1 MTESRE
7 LAASRRATI
16 LRVLHRSGT
25 VRVSDLSATLGV
37 AAVTLRRDIAHLADE
52 GLLRRVHGGAT
63 LHDHDAV
70 PGVTQPS
77 DTGYAGMLVPSLSYY
92 WPEVIR
98 GAEEEA
104 AHHGLRVRFRG
115 SSYETT
121 DDRPQLERL
130 LATEDVRGLV
140 VAPNL
145 DAPTAGATISW
156 LAGVDVPVVLVE
168 RAATGPQRAVLE
180 SVATDHALG
189 AEMAVAH
196 LVELGHRRIA
206 LATSAQSPTSPH
218 VRRGW
223 LQASPVPDMVDVTLP
238 SPGTAG
244 WDVTAAELLD
254 GLRATSATAV
264 LVHADAEAIALV
276 QYLEQHDVHV
286 PADLSVVA
294 YDDQVAALFTPRLT
308 AVRPPRRAIGR
319 AALSLLAARLAEPD
333 RPPHRILISPTLQVR
348 ESTAPYPN

>member
-16 LRVLHRSGT
+16 LRALHRSGT
-25 VRVSDLSATLGV
+25 VRVSELSNTLGV

-70 PGVTQPS
+70 TQPG

-104 AHHGLRVRFRG
+104 ANHGLRVLFRG

-145 DAPTAGATISW
+145 DAPTAGATINW

-168 RAATGPQRAVLE
+168 RAANGPQRSVLE

-189 AEMAVAH
+189 AAMAVGH
-196 LVELGHRRIA
+196 LAELGHRRIA

-223 LQASPVPDMVDVTLP
+223 LETIPVPDMIDVTLP
-238 SPGTAG
+238 SPGTPG
-244 WDVTAAELLD
+244 WDTTAAELLD

-276 QYLEQHDVHV
+276 QYLERHDMHV

-294 YDDQVAALFTPRLT
+294 YDDEVAGLFTPRLT

-333 RPPHRILISPTLQVR
+333 RPPHRVLISPTLHAR
-348 ESTAPYPN
+348 ESTEHHPI

>member
-7 LAASRRATI
+7 LAASRHATI
-16 LRVLHRSGT
+16 LRALHRSGT
-25 VRVSDLSATLGV
+25 VRVSELSATLGV

-63 LHDHDAV
+63 LRDEDAV
-70 PGVTQPS
+70 PATQPG

-104 AHHGLRVRFRG
+104 ANHGLRVRFRG

-130 LATEDVRGLV
+130 LAAEDVRGLV

-156 LAGVDVPVVLVE
+156 LAGVEVPVVLVE
-168 RAATGPQRAVLE
+168 RAATGPQRRSVLE

-189 AEMAVAH
+189 AAMAVGH
-196 LVELGHRRIA
+196 LAELGHRRIA

-223 LQASPVPDMVDVTLP
+223 REANPMPDMIDVTLP

-244 WDVTAAELLD
+244 WDTTAAELLD

-276 QYLEQHDVHV
+276 QYLERHDVHV

-294 YDDQVAALFTPRLT
+294 YDDEVAGLFTPRLT

-333 RPPHRILISPTLQVR
+333 RPPHRVLISPTLNVR
-348 ESTAPYPN
+348 ESTGSASD

>member
-16 LRVLHRSGT
+16 LRALHRSGT
-25 VRVSDLSATLGV
+25 VRVSELSATLGV

-70 PGVTQPS
+70 PVIQPS

-104 AHHGLRVRFRG
+104 ANHGLRVLFRG

-168 RAATGPQRAVLE
+168 RAATGPQRSVLE

-189 AEMAVAH
+189 AAMAVGH
-196 LVELGHRRIA
+196 LTELGHRRIA

-223 LQASPVPDMVDVTLP
+223 RETIPVPDMIDVTLP

-244 WDVTAAELLD
+244 WDTTAAELLD

-276 QYLEQHDVHV
+276 QYLERHDVHV

-294 YDDQVAALFTPRLT
+294 YDDEVAGLFTPRLT

-333 RPPHRILISPTLQVR
+333 RPPHRVLIAPTLHAR
-348 ESTAPYPN
+348 ESTEHRSN

>member
-7 LAASRRATI
+7 LAASRRAMI
-16 LRVLHRSGT
+16 LQALHRSGT
-25 VRVSDLSATLGV
+25 VRVSELSATLGV
-37 AAVTLRRDIAHLADE
+37 APVTLRRDIAHLADE

-63 LHDHDAV
+63 LHDQLPA
-70 PGVTQPS
+70 TQPS
-77 DTGYAGMLVPSLSYY
+77 DAGYAGMLVPSLSYY

-104 AHHGLRVRFRG
+104 ANHGLRVRFRG

-140 VAPNL
+140 VAPNM

-168 RAATGPQRAVLE
+168 RAATGPQRAELE

-189 AEMAVAH
+189 AEMAVDH
-196 LVELGHRRIA
+196 LVELGHSRIA

-223 LQASPVPDMVDVTLP
+223 QQACPVPDMVDVTLP
-238 SPGTAG
+238 NPGTAG
-244 WDVTAAELLD
+244 WDVTAAELLE

-333 RPPHRILISPTLQVR
+333 RPPHRILISPTLNVR
-348 ESTAPYPN
+348 ESTERCSN

>member
-16 LRVLHRSGT
+16 LRTLHRSGT
-25 VRVSDLSATLGV
+25 VRVSELSATLGV

-63 LHDHDAV
+63 LHEHDAV
-70 PGVTQPS
+70 AVSQPS
-77 DTGYAGMLVPSLSYY
+77 AAGYAGMLVPSLSYY

-98 GAEEEA
+98 GVEEEA
-104 AHHGLRVRFRG
+104 SNHGLRVRFRG

-145 DAPTAGATISW
+145 DAPTADATMSW

-168 RAATGPQRAVLE
+168 RAATGPHRSVLE

-189 AEMAVAH
+189 AAMAVDH

-206 LATSAQSPTSPH
+206 LATSAHSPTSPH
-218 VRRGW
+218 IRRGW
-223 LQASPVPDMVDVTLP
+223 REAIPVPDMIDVSLP
-238 SPGTAG
+238 SPGTPG
-244 WDVTAAELLD
+244 WDTTAAELLD

-264 LVHADAEAIALV
+264 VVHADAEAIALV
-276 QYLEQHDVHV
+276 QYLERQDVHV

-294 YDDQVAALFTPRLT
+294 YDDEVARLFTPRLT
-308 AVRPPRRAIGR
+308 AVRPPRHAIGR
-319 AALSLLAARLAEPD
+319 AAMALLAARLAEPD
-333 RPPHRILISPTLQVR
+333 RPPHRVLISPTLNVR
-348 ESTAPYPN
+348 ESTEQPS